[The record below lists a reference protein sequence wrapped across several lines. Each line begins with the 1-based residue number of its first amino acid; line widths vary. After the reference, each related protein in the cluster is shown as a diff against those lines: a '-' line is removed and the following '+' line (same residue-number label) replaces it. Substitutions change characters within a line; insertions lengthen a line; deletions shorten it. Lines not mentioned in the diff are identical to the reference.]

1 MTGVVHTPPALLG
14 ALGMKQTGILSS
26 TLALVSYCVSLLSF
40 EGETAGVAGLCS

>member
-26 TLALVSYCVSLLSF
+26 TCSSGFLLYFSALF
-40 EGETAGVAGLCS
+40 